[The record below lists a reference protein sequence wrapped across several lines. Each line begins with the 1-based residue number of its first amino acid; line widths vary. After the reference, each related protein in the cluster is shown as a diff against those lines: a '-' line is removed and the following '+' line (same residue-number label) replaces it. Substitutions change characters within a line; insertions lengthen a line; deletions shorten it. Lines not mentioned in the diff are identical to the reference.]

1 MRTNLLRLLFVFVA
15 FILTPC
21 LNAKELNIYSHRQPF
36 LINPFLELFTNET
49 GIKTNVIYSK
59 KGLAQRLQS
68 EGENFLSS
76 SKRVYAGAHRT
87 NFTGSSLAS
96 TDVKFSSLRRDLVF

>member
-1 MRTNLLRLLFVFVA
+1 MKKNIINIFSAIFIICFSTTLF
-15 FILTPC
+15 
-21 LNAKELNIYSHRQPF
+21 AKEINIYSHRQPF

-68 EGENFLSS
+68 EGENSPCLLYTSPS
-76 SKRVYAGAHRT
+76 P
-87 NFTGSSLAS
+87 
-96 TDVKFSSLRRDLVF
+96 RD